1 MGLISSTVSVSRYH
15 VEGKFEDSVME
26 SVKNGLVKHTIPAV
40 ESEYDE
46 ILTGWTSYE
55 NPYSPDFETDPFV
68 FGSYFLFS
76 MRIDKKSVP
85 LKLIQKHMA
94 IETRKK
100 LEQSGREFLSK
111 NEKSEL
117 KDLVTDNLLRQV
129 PSVPSIYDIL
139 WDYESSNLYLF
150 STQKAANEFFQ
161 TLFVKSFDLKPFNL
175 FPYTII
181 ETKSGFSA
189 PEKDDI
195 YNLSLIKYSR

>member
-1 MGLISSTVSVSRYH
+1 MGLISSTVSISRYH
-15 VEGKFEDSVME
+15 IEGEFEGAAME
-26 SVKNGLVKHTIPAV
+26 SVRNGLVKHTIPAV

-46 ILTGWTSYE
+46 ILTGWTSFE
-55 NPYSPDFETDPFV
+55 NPYSPDFEVDSFV
-68 FGSYFLFS
+68 FGSCFLFS

-100 LEQSGREFLSK
+100 LEQSGREFLSR

-139 WDYESSNLYLF
+139 WDYEESNLYLF

-175 FPYTII
+175 FPYTLV
-181 ETKSGFSA
+181 ETRSGFPA
-189 PEKDDI
+189 PEKDKI
-195 YNLSLIKYSR
+195 FNLSQITYSK